1 MESLPQEFCSDQEE
15 LIDAFTS
22 ALFEE
27 RVSEEPQCLTPRSM
41 MSRFEIVDP
50 PCSPTPKASIVQ
62 KMSSMFKFT
71 FESKS
76 TEESLKVD
84 QNMHNFLES
93 PLTPEMIKSEGF
105 RKVYYGVDLE
115 FEEQRLMD
123 RFKEHLY
130 KNNLFEF
137 IGEKPFEQDHL
148 AIKCIH
154 AEKLNFEKAFEK
166 IRSIQ
171 LMEQRMLKH
180 PQNKETTN
188 QILVMNN

>member
-1 MESLPQEFCSDQEE
+1 
-15 LIDAFTS
+15 
-22 ALFEE
+22 
-27 RVSEEPQCLTPRSM
+27 
-41 MSRFEIVDP
+41 
-50 PCSPTPKASIVQ
+50 
-62 KMSSMFKFT
+62 MFKFT

-115 FEEQRLMD
+115 FEEQRVMD
-123 RFKEHLY
+123 RFKEYLY

-137 IGEKPFEQDHL
+137 IGEKPFEQDRL

-154 AEKLNFEKAFEK
+154 AEKLNFARAFEK

-171 LMEQRMLKH
+171 LMEQRMLKY
-180 PQNKETTN
+180 PQNKETIN